1 MRSQVMC
8 FDKSKNEE
16 HAGISPLVQKY
27 CFLENWH
34 IFSDI
39 FLRLYSMKTSGADTY
54 AMVTAKSFVV
64 PLEEQYKKTQKKIY
78 KNKDC
83 I

>member
-1 MRSQVMC
+1 MY

-39 FLRLYSMKTSGADTY
+39 FLRLYSMTTSGADTY
-54 AMVTAKSFVV
+54 IIVTVKSFVV
-64 PLEEQYKKTQKKIY
+64 PLEVHYKKM
-78 KNKDC
+78 KNKICNFADFW
-83 I
+83 

>member
-1 MRSQVMC
+1 MY

-39 FLRLYSMKTSGADTY
+39 FLRLYSMTTSGADTY
-54 AMVTAKSFVV
+54 AMVTVKSSVV
-64 PLEEQYKKTQKKIY
+64 PLRFTSFAWKLYIIFAGFLKFFQV
-78 KNKDC
+78 
-83 I
+83 